1 MPHPIPWAPA
11 PGFRPPAWGG
21 AFPPGIWVL
30 GLLLRGD
37 LLDDFLG
44 NGPAGYL
51 LDGLE
56 ALRVEIPDRVRV
68 TNLESPLGRREKGR
82 RVVVQIAGRA
92 PRSLPSSGLRHPSVV
107 QAKGGLDS
115 TRVVIIG
122 AICLWRFLP

>member
-68 TNLESPLGRREKGR
+68 ADLESPLRRRKKGR
-82 RVVVQIAGRA
+82 RVVVQITGRT
-92 PRSLPSSGLRHPSVV
+92 PRSLLSSGLRRPSVV
-107 QAKGGLDS
+107 QAKGGLGS
-115 TRVVIIG
+115 TRVVTIRTIF
-122 AICLWRFLP
+122 LWRFLP